1 MARIISDPI
10 NSYRGRI
17 GKISYYIRKCENMAR
32 KSSSAG
38 KISASPAAVAQRTK
52 FGKLIKLSQALAP
65 AITLG
70 FPQRKRG
77 QSPANAFMSLNKG
90 ICTLEDDTLTVDYE
104 QLQCAQGSLTEPD
117 ITATYNTSTSKITF
131 ENTAMEGLAYC
142 NADDKTYGV
151 KCPPVVYINTII
163 KYLKYYIMKVKDFI
177 NGQFQGRH
185 NNLIFYTRG
194 NNTYVRRYAIPG
206 KKRKWE
212 TEGRT
217 PKQQAV
223 AIRFKAVQVFYMTF
237 AKQVSPEIWRAVAK
251 TVGRHAPN
259 VFFSRNFHCFGEE
272 GQIADF
278 GNFMF
283 TDGTLPLPRNLE
295 VSGEGPLFKV
305 TWQEERMWK
314 TVSGTDRLQI
324 GVLYCLLYTSDAA
337 DE

>member
-1 MARIISDPI
+1 
-10 NSYRGRI
+10 
-17 GKISYYIRKCENMAR
+17 
-32 KSSSAG
+32 
-38 KISASPAAVAQRTK
+38 
-52 FGKLIKLSQALAP
+52 
-65 AITLG
+65 
-70 FPQRKRG
+70 
-77 QSPANAFMSLNKG
+77 MSLNKG

-223 AIRFKAVQVFYMTF
+223 AIRFKAVQVFYMTL
-237 AKQVSPEIWRAVAK
+237 
-251 TVGRHAPN
+251 PN
-259 VFFSRNFHCFGEE
+259 KCR
-272 GQIADF
+272 
-278 GNFMF
+278 
-283 TDGTLPLPRNLE
+283 PK
-295 VSGEGPLFKV
+295 SGGP
-305 TWQEERMWK
+305 
-314 TVSGTDRLQI
+314 
-324 GVLYCLLYTSDAA
+324 
-337 DE
+337 